1 MKCKVCD
8 QLLNEYEAV
17 KRDPVSKQYLDTC
30 TYCLNM
36 SRSKTIS
43 KMEEEESFRE
53 ENSYTEDENYD
64 TIS

>member
-1 MKCKVCD
+1 VT
-8 QLLNEYEAV
+8 
-17 KRDPVSKQYLDTC
+17 KQYLDTC

-53 ENSYTEDENYD
+53 ENSYTNDENCD

>member
-1 MKCKVCD
+1 MKCLVCD

-17 KRDPVSKQYLDTC
+17 KKDPVTKQYLDTC

-53 ENSYTEDENYD
+53 ENSYTEDEKYD